1 MLLHFLLSYFKK
13 TLSVGQAGV
22 WIYGLVAQQTRAYP
36 IELTGRRFQ
45 SIKSYYTTMKNTY
58 KDSFLRQIKYDCDR
72 QKPIVKELINKLL
85 L

>member
-1 MLLHFLLSYFKK
+1 MLLHFLLNYLK

-22 WIYGLVAQQTRAYP
+22 WTYGLVAQQTGAYP
-36 IELTGRRFQ
+36 IELTGRRFPVHQ
-45 SIKSYYTTMKNTY
+45 VVLYNDEKGKSEW
-58 KDSFLRQIKYDCDR
+58 DCDR